1 MTPVTL
7 TMVSRPLITAVRRCS
22 QLEGAV
28 QPDTQGDQGQGQGL
42 CSSMCMSVGIN
53 VAGVTTM
60 FELLSDPKYE
70 LHSQHWKASQLD

>member
-7 TMVSRPLITAVRRCS
+7 TMVLRPLITAVRRCS

-28 QPDTQGDQGQGQGL
+28 QPDTQGDQGQGL

-60 FELLSDPKYE
+60 FELLSDPKHE
-70 LHSQHWKASQLD
+70 LHSHQGVAA

>member
-28 QPDTQGDQGQGQGL
+28 QPDTQGDQGQGL

-60 FELLSDPKYE
+60 FELLSDPKHE
-70 LHSQHWKASQLD
+70 LHSHQGVAA